1 MSILIAQQKHKDREL
16 KNEVKEGQPL
26 ITYGNSIE
34 EPILGNNVELP
45 AIEIV
50 REKPLL
56 DSLLPYVRNLRYTAY
71 VLNYLYDFLHI
82 QIPIYSQLDYI
93 KAEIISI
100 PDTPELLKKC
110 KMISFMGK
118 KTK

>member
-16 KNEVKEGQPL
+16 KNVVKEGQPL
-26 ITYGNSIE
+26 MTYGKSVE
-34 EPILGNNVELP
+34 EPILGTYLELP

-50 REKPLL
+50 RDKPLL
-56 DSLLPYVRNLRYTAY
+56 DIQLPYVSSLKLRHHVLDNLYK
-71 VLNYLYDFLHI
+71 FHI
-82 QIPIYSQLDYI
+82 QIPIYSNLDYT
-93 KAEIISI
+93 KADIISK

-118 KTK
+118 KSN

>member
-16 KNEVKEGQPL
+16 KNVVIEGQPL
-26 ITYGNSIE
+26 KTYGNSIE
-34 EPILGNNVELP
+34 EPILGNNLELP
-45 AIEIV
+45 AIELV
-50 REKPLL
+50 RDKPLL
-56 DSLLPYVRNLRYTAY
+56 DNQLPYVSNLRHLAH
-71 VLNYLYDFLHI
+71 VLHYLYKFLI
-82 QIPIYSQLDYI
+82 QIPIYSNLDYT
-93 KAEIISI
+93 KAEIISK